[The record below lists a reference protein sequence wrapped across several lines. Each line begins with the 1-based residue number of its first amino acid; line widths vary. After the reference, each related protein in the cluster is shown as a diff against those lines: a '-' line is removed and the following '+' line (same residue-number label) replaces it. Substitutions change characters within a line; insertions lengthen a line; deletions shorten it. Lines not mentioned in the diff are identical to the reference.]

1 MSYYSLSPGYY
12 RLRIFA
18 KNNYDSVVVRR
29 LIAVPE
35 SSYGC
40 AVNLI
45 NGGFTVS
52 DDSVTIQFAG
62 SGALTGYTCFLDYL
76 GNDAYDT
83 ECEMTFSII
92 IIIHVTF
99 SIAHK
104 KNIRERNSCKSIL
117 LKLRIIVG
125 ECMYSLI

>member
-1 MSYYSLSPGYY
+1 MSYSSLSPGYY

-18 KNNYDSVVVRR
+18 KNSNYDSVVVRR
-29 LIAVPE
+29 LIAVPD

-62 SGALTGYTCFLDYL
+62 SGALTGYACFLD
-76 GNDAYDT
+76 NDAYDA
-83 ECEMTFSII
+83 ECEMTFS
-92 IIIHVTF
+92 T
-99 SIAHK
+99 
-104 KNIRERNSCKSIL
+104 
-117 LKLRIIVG
+117 
-125 ECMYSLI
+125 